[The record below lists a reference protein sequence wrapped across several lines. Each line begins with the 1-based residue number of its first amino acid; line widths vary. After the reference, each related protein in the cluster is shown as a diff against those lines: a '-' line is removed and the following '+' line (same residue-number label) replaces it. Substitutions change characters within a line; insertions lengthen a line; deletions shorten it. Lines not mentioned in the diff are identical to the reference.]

1 MKQEVSLPVEF
12 HVGEQI
18 LVSCFEG
25 VAGDA
30 ADVRIVAAAVFVAL
44 MCLSGVPGA
53 DGAFVSFG
61 IFFEFSFDK
70 GECSEALELNLL

>member
-1 MKQEVSLPVEF
+1 MKKEVSLPVEF

-18 LVSCFEG
+18 LISCFEG

-30 ADVRIVAAAVFVAL
+30 ADVGIVVAAVFVAL
-44 MCLSGVPGA
+44 MRLSGVPGA

-61 IFFEFSFDK
+61 IVFEFSFD
-70 GECSEALELNLL
+70 ESE